1 MPPSLYP
8 QPMADAKK
16 LLVEKAKELV
26 ALATSRSVRLPAGAD
41 GLGKA
46 ANALNT
52 TKNGA
57 EFDLVRASYA
67 EPRVRVCSHEL
78 MLACVVGCG
87 VEVPGQ
93 AVRR

>member
-1 MPPSLYP
+1 
-8 QPMADAKK
+8 MADAKK
-16 LLVEKAKELV
+16 LLVEKARELV
-26 ALATSRSVRLPAGAD
+26 ALATSRSVRLPSGAD

-67 EPRVRVCSHEL
+67 EPRVRVWFHEL
-78 MLACVVGCG
+78 MLACIPGCG
-87 VEVPGQ
+87 AEVSRE
-93 AVRR
+93 AVWR